1 MQHSAPQMY
10 GRLADALSRSWRAQA
25 RPEQLEPEGEWWSI
39 WLALAGRGWGKTR
52 TGTEWV
58 HSHAVMGTASR
69 IALVAPTAADVRD
82 VLIEGP
88 SGFLEIASDSTRP
101 IWEPS
106 KRRLEWP
113 NGATATAYSAEEPE
127 RLRGPQHDLAF
138 CDEAAAWKYPE
149 AMDML
154 LFGLRIGK
162 RPRMLITTTPRP
174 VKMIKDLLAREGTD
188 VVVTRGKTIDNKDN
202 LAPTFMS
209 QIVSKYAGT
218 RLGRQELDA
227 ELLEDIPGALWAR
240 AWLDAGRV
248 DIAPPLRR
256 IVVAIDPA
264 VSTNEGSD
272 ETGIVVAGIA
282 ADERM
287 YVLEDISGKYGPD
300 EWARTAVAAF
310 HRWRADRI
318 IAEKNNGGDMVET
331 VIRSVEKNISYSP
344 VHASRGKLTRAEPIS
359 ALYEQ
364 GKVSHVGS
372 GLAILEDQMC
382 AFTSDFDRSRSG
394 YSPDR
399 LDALVWALTELSGV
413 RPPMVFSAELLAK
426 SRLPGPPRT
435 STFRQQ
441 RALGR

>member
-1 MQHSAPQMY
+1 MQPNGQMY
-10 GRLADALSRSWRAQA
+10 GRLADALARSWRSQA
-25 RPEQLEPEGEWWSI
+25 RSEQLPPPGDWWST

-58 HSHAVMGTASR
+58 HDNAVRGTASR

-88 SGFLEIASDSTRP
+88 SGFLAVASDSTRP

-138 CDEAAAWKYPE
+138 CDEAAAWRFPE

-154 LFGLRIGK
+154 LFGLRVGK
-162 RPRMLITTTPRP
+162 RPRMLITTTPKP
-174 VKMIKDLLAREGTD
+174 VKLIKDLLAREGVD
-188 VVVTRGKTIDNKDN
+188 VVVTRGKTLDNAAN
-202 LAPTFMS
+202 LAPTFLS
-209 QIVSKYAGT
+209 QIVAKYDGT
-218 RLGRQELDA
+218 RLGRQELNA
-227 ELLEDIPGALWAR
+227 ELLEDVPGALWAR
-240 AWLDAGRV
+240 SWLDAGRV
-248 DIAPPLRR
+248 NEAPPLRR

-264 VSTNEGSD
+264 VSTSEGSD

-282 ADERM
+282 ADQRM
-287 YVLEDISGKYGPD
+287 YVLDDLSGKFGPD
-300 EWARTAVAAF
+300 EWARRAMRAY
-310 HRWRADRI
+310 HRWQADRI
-318 IAEKNNGGDMVET
+318 IGEKNNGGDLIES
-331 VIRSVEKNISYSP
+331 VIRSVEKHVPYRA
-344 VHASRGKLTRAEPIS
+344 VHASRGKVPRAEPIS

-364 GKVSHVGS
+364 GKVSHVGM

-399 LDALVWALTELSGV
+399 MDALVWALTELNSVVIDDDIGGMV
-413 RPPMVFSAELLAK
+413 SIAKPPQTLW
-426 SRLPGPPRT
+426 
-435 STFRQQ
+435 
-441 RALGR
+441 

>member
-1 MQHSAPQMY
+1 MQPNAQMY

-25 RPEQLEPEGEWWSI
+25 RPEQLEPAGDWWSI

-88 SGFLEIASDSTRP
+88 SGFIAIASDSTRP
-101 IWEPS
+101 SWEPS

-138 CDEAAAWKYPE
+138 CDEAAAWRFPE

-174 VKMIKDLLAREGTD
+174 VRMIKDLLAREGAD
-188 VVVTRGKTIDNKDN
+188 VVVTRGKTSDNKDN

-209 QIVSKYAGT
+209 QIISKYAGT

-227 ELLEDIPGALWAR
+227 ELLEDVPGALWAR

-248 DIAPPLRR
+248 ETAPPLRR

-272 ETGIVVAGIA
+272 ETGIVVAGAA
-282 ADERM
+282 ADGRM
-287 YVLEDISGKYGPD
+287 YVLEDLSGKFGPD
-300 EWARTAVAAF
+300 EWARRAVNAY
-310 HRWRADRI
+310 HRWKADRI
-318 IAEKNNGGDMVET
+318 IGEKNNGGDMIET
-331 VIRSVEKNISYSP
+331 VIRSVEKNVSYRA

-372 GLAILEDQMC
+372 GLAVLEDQMC

-399 LDALVWALTELSGV
+399 LDALVWALTELSGSE
-413 RPPMVFSAELLAK
+413 PMIISPEFAAEFAALTRNMNSRSLA
-426 SRLPGPPRT
+426 R
-435 STFRQQ
+435 
-441 RALGR
+441 